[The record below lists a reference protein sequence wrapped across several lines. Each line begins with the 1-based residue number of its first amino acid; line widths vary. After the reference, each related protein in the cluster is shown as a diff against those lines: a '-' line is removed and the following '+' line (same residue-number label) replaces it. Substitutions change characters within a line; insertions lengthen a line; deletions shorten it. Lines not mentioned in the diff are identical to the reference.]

1 MGDSSSSGWEIPSA
15 CFVGENASIALSG
28 PRDNA
33 VADEYRVPVDGR
45 LIVNRTRDG
54 GQTFEQLS
62 NGLPQQHC
70 YDLIYRHCLDIDGS
84 GDRLAMGSTT
94 GSLWVSENGG
104 DDWHC
109 ISTHLPP
116 IHCIRFA
123 P

>member
-1 MGDSSSSGWEIPSA
+1 M
-15 CFVGENASIALSG
+15 ALRG

-33 VADEYRVPVDGR
+33 VEDECRVPVDGR

-70 YDLIYRHCLDIDGS
+70 YDLVYRYCLDIDGC
-84 GDRLAMGSTT
+84 GDRLVMGSAT
-94 GSLWVSENGG
+94 GSLWVSEIGG

-109 ISTHLPP
+109 TSTHLPP
-116 IHCIRFA
+116 STTSASHRSTCGKSYCLQNVDSRDDR
-123 P
+123 